1 MMGAICR
8 EPAIKISNLHKAY
21 DGANDGC
28 ELHFGTSRQH
38 ETRNKRSKS
47 HDRSLLEQGPAH
59 RAGEVRFRVTK
70 GTFVGDKT
78 GSVGHDET
86 LRLNL
91 GWFWHYDRPN
101 RVPVGMDGLSR
112 EVSDTRLPFKK

>member
-1 MMGAICR
+1 
-8 EPAIKISNLHKAY
+8 
-21 DGANDGC
+21 
-28 ELHFGTSRQH
+28 
-38 ETRNKRSKS
+38 
-47 HDRSLLEQGPAH
+47 LEQGPAH

-112 EVSDTRLPFKK
+112 EVSDTRLPFKKEPLCTATPGKHGSTSLNPSFRKKTPQS